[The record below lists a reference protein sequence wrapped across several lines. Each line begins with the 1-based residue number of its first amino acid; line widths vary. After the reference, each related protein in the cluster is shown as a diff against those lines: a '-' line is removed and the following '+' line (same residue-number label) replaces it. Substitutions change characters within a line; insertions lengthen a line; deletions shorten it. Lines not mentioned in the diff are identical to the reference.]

1 MFVFCWADIGAHS
14 CTCKLKGVRLS
25 TVGERLREERDRLDL
40 SQTAFAELG
49 GVQKR
54 AQINYEKDE
63 RHPDAGYLAA
73 IAAANVDV
81 LYVLTG
87 KRMAKPVPGGA
98 EPVGPTMTRLI
109 DTPRLERIV
118 ELLET
123 AAAKSGKQ
131 WPSKRLFAL
140 AAEVYNVLADEA
152 ALDERKVDRIL
163 KLVVNR

>member
-1 MFVFCWADIGAHS
+1 MFVFCWADIGART
-14 CTCKLKGVRLS
+14 CTCQLKGVRLS
-25 TVGERLREERDRLDL
+25 TIGERLREERDRLDL

-54 AQINYEKDE
+54 AQINYEKDD

-87 KRMAKPVPGGA
+87 ERLVRPESI
-98 EPVGPTMTRLI
+98 EPAVAGPTTIGVI
-109 DTPRLERIV
+109 DTQRLERIV
-118 ELLET
+118 ELLE
-123 AAAKSGKQ
+123 ASASKVGKQ
-131 WPSKRLFAL
+131 WPARRLVSM
-140 AAEVYNVLADEA
+140 AAEVYNVLADEVT
-152 ALDERKVDRIL
+152 LDEPKVDRIL